1 MKFPRNARILR
12 SQFDF
17 APFAGV
23 FFLLVLFLMLASLI
37 YTPGVRL
44 QLPVAN
50 DLPGLDRPMVAVA
63 IDSSGRLFFRNQ
75 VIDELALEARLRE
88 AVKDAISRAV
98 EPPTMVVQADKTVS
112 YEQLIHLTLLAR
124 NAGVAQAWLAT
135 LPQPF
140 AAPSLAP
147 PTP

>member
-12 SQFDF
+12 SQLDM

-23 FFLLVLFLMLASLI
+23 FFLLVIFLMLASLI

-44 QLPVAN
+44 ELPVGN

-63 IDSSGRLFFRNQ
+63 LDSSGRLFYRNQ
-75 VIDELALEARLRE
+75 VIDESALEARLRE
-88 AVKDAISRAV
+88 AVKAAA
-98 EPPTMVVQADKTVS
+98 EPLTLVVQADKTVR
-112 YEQLIHLTLLAR
+112 YDQLIHLTLLAR

-140 AAPSLAP
+140 AAPGPNRQIAP
-147 PTP
+147 